1 VWASS
6 TIIEEIEALRKSGLA
21 ALAFFYCD
29 FREDKKKQLRG
40 LLSSVIVQLCRQ
52 SDSYCDIL
60 SMFFLEHEN
69 GSRHPNDKAL
79 ASCLKDLVELPGHA
93 PVYLIVDA
101 LDECPNMPVIPSP
114 RVEVLALL
122 EQLID
127 SRHSNLRICVTSQ
140 PETDIKV
147 VLEPL
152 TFRSVSLHDEIGQME
167 DIENYIEF
175 VVNTDP
181 RNRRWTTEEKQLVI
195 DALTKRADGM

>member
-1 VWASS
+1 
-6 TIIEEIEALRKSGLA
+6 
-21 ALAFFYCD
+21 LAFFYCD

-52 SDSYCDIL
+52 SNSYCDIL
-60 SMFFLEHEN
+60 SKFFLEHEN
-69 GSRHPNDKAL
+69 GSRQPNDKAL
-79 ASCLKDLVELPGHA
+79 ASCLKDLMELPGHA

-127 SRHSNLRICVTSQ
+127 LQHANLRICVTSQ
-140 PETDIKV
+140 PETDIKAA
-147 VLEPL
+147 LEPL

-181 RNRRWTTEEKQLVI
+181 RNRRWTTENKQLVI
-195 DALTKRADGM
+195 DVLTKRADGM